1 MAYGQ
6 IKGRKPFERASKI
19 AHTEILN
26 NPDVQ
31 TFVAG
36 CTLPSAPPGAQLE
49 ALQKP
54 LPTAGKRI
62 RAVIAVDGGM
72 TEVAVRKEFPSASVT
87 FMTFGPLLLNLED
100 LQEIDR
106 TPFIAPEDMA
116 KLKNLKRYSLVLPTK
131 AVRAP
136 GVASFRAGVR
146 KTIQS
151 FMSEKHPELLSALQ
165 WLLYREWVPAGG
177 KPKGPRTVPQCP
189 SCEAEVGG
197 RSFQQGGP
205 IEQKC
210 QACGQEIYFTDVLR
224 LYERMDEEQGA
235 GGILAYLLSTLEQ
248 LVIVH
253 VIRSILELKPA
264 TLREVLLI
272 RDGPLAYFGVT
283 APLRKPMMELMA
295 YLADKDNGKPLICMV
310 GLEKGGHFVEHAT
323 LVAPELKQDH
333 YLMLDSEYVYKYVQ
347 PGDPNGS
354 PFGSNTYY
362 GGKLIYKSARG
373 DVFVAT
379 IPTTEYLSAPTI
391 EDLLNAPEIL
401 KVIAE
406 LRCAMY
412 DSALLPVVLANRLVS
427 LADVPS
433 KEILQRFTKQG
444 VAKVEAS

>member
-1 MAYGQ
+1 VAYGQ

-19 AHTEILN
+19 AHTEILS

-31 TFVAG
+31 AFVAG

-54 LPTAGKRI
+54 LPAAEKRI
-62 RAVIAVDGGM
+62 TTVIAVDGGL
-72 TEVAVRKEFPSASVT
+72 TEVAVRKEFPSASVA
-87 FMTFGPLLLNLED
+87 FMTFGPLMLKLED
-100 LQEIDR
+100 LREIDLQ
-106 TPFIAPEDMA
+106 PFIAPEDMA
-116 KLKNLKRYSLVLPTK
+116 KLKSLQRYSLVLPTK

-136 GVASFRAGVR
+136 AAGSFRAGAR

-151 FMSEKHPELLSALQ
+151 FLAEKHPEMLRALQ
-165 WLLYREWVPAGG
+165 WLLYREWVPG
-177 KPKGPRTVPQCP
+177 KAKGPWTVPVCP
-189 SCEAEVGG
+189 SCGADAGG
-197 RSFQQGGP
+197 RYFEAGGP
-205 IEQKC
+205 IVNTCES
-210 QACGQEIYFTDVLR
+210 CGEDIYFTDSLR
-224 LYERMDEEQGA
+224 LYERIDEEQGA
-235 GGILAYLLSTLEQ
+235 GGILAYLLATLEQ

-253 VIRSILELKPA
+253 VIRSILEMKPA
-264 TLREVLLI
+264 ALREVLLI
-272 RDGPLAYFGVT
+272 RDGPLAFFGVV

-295 YLADKDNGKPLICMV
+295 YLAERDAGKPLICLV

-323 LVAPELKQDH
+323 LVAPELKPNH

-347 PGDPNGS
+347 PGDPTGS

-362 GGKLIYKSARG
+362 GGKLIFKSARG

-379 IPTTEYLSAPTI
+379 IPTKEYLSAPVI

-401 KVIAE
+401 SVIAE

-433 KEILQRFTKQG
+433 AEILKRFVRDG
-444 VAKVEAS
+444 VAEAG

>member
-31 TFVAG
+31 AFVAG
-36 CTLPSAPPGAQLE
+36 CTLPSAPPGAQLG

-54 LPTAGKRI
+54 LPEAEKRI

-87 FMTFGPLLLNLED
+87 YMTFGPLLLKLED
-100 LQEIDR
+100 LEEIEQ

-116 KLKNLKRYSLVLPTK
+116 KLKNLKRYSLVLPSK
-131 AVRAP
+131 AVRAA
-136 GVASFRAGVR
+136 GVMSFRTGVR
-146 KTIQS
+146 KTIQQ
-151 FMSEKHPELLSALQ
+151 FMAEKHPELLGALK
-165 WLLYREWVPAGG
+165 WLLFREWLPEKERVQW
-177 KPKGPRTVPQCP
+177 TVPKCP
-189 SCEAEVGG
+189 HCEAETGG
-197 RSFQQGGP
+197 RTFRSDGP
-205 IEQKC
+205 IEQAC
-210 QACGQEIYFTDVLR
+210 QSCREEIYLSDALR
-224 LYERMDEEQGA
+224 LYERIDEEQGA
-235 GGILAYLLSTLEQ
+235 GGILAYLLTTLEQ

-253 VIRSILELKPA
+253 VIRSILEMRPA

-272 RDGPLAYFGVT
+272 RDGPLAFFGVV
-283 APLRKPMMELMA
+283 APLRKPMLRLMA
-295 YLADKDNGKPLICMV
+295 HLSDKENGKPLICLV
-310 GLEKGGHFVEHAT
+310 GLEKGGHFVEHAA
-323 LVAPELKQDH
+323 LVAPELKANH
-333 YLMLDSEYVYKYVQ
+333 YLMLDSDYVYKYVQ
-347 PGDPNGS
+347 PGDPSGTK
-354 PFGSNTYY
+354 FGENTYY
-362 GGKLIYKSARG
+362 GGKLIYKSGRG

-379 IPTTEYLSAPTI
+379 IPMKSFEAAPKI
-391 EDLLNAPEIL
+391 EALLNAPEIL

-444 VAKVEAS
+444 VAEAN